1 MILQELSR
9 YYKRLLEDP
18 TIDICEPG
26 FSPEK
31 ISFRIVISKDGDFL
45 NLEDLREP
53 DEKNNLRP
61 TIMDVPKFDGK
72 VTSGIKSYF
81 LWGKSHYTV
90 GVKAE
95 DSAEEETPDH
105 KNAFIALIDEIMGES
120 LKDFPLIV
128 AIRTFSSN
136 QDNLAK
142 LREHPHWG
150 DFLNSFAVFEVKETG
165 FQTVFDD
172 QRILEIWRKHYA
184 KSATGK
190 EMHQGLCLVSGET
203 GSLTTTHP
211 TIKKGIGGKNDVPLV
226 SCNIDSGES
235 YNKAKGENAP
245 VSSISAAYFTGALN
259 YLVDHNT
266 NNILLG
272 DTRGGD
278 RVLFWAEKNK
288 ESESFFGSV
297 FDNQKRDESKL
308 KELEAT
314 FKIIRKGQY
323 PDDLNDDS
331 HFFVLGLAPNSARVS
346 VRFWHVDT
354 VKLMVTKIG
363 RHVEDLQI
371 IKMFPERETNIPSI
385 WQLLI
390 ETAVLRDSK
399 NIIPTLAG
407 PLMRSILSGSRYPNN
422 ILTLLIGRIR
432 HDQEDKKKGK
442 WKIGSYRASFIK
454 AILNRNYNKELSV
467 ALDREKTSV
476 PYCLGRLFA
485 VLEKIQEDSA
495 EGEINATIKDRYF
508 SSASAIPKVV
518 FPTILKLSQNH
529 QKKLRIKNPGN
540 MVNKEKLLGEIMGN
554 LSEFPA
560 TLKLEDQGEFTI
572 GYYHQRQDF
581 FTKKED
587 KGDN

>member
-1 MILQELSR
+1 MILQELSK
-9 YYKRLLEDP
+9 YYQRLLEDP
-18 TIDICEPG
+18 KINICEPG

-31 ISFRIVISKDGDFL
+31 ISFRIVISKNGTFL
-45 NLEDLREP
+45 NLEDLREL
-53 DEKNNLRP
+53 DEKNNPRP

-72 VTSGIKSYF
+72 RANGIKPYF
-81 LWGKSHYTV
+81 LWDKSHYTI
-90 GVKAE
+90 GIKSEASAE
-95 DSAEEETPDH
+95 DETPEH
-105 KNAFIALIDEIMGES
+105 NSAFISLIDEIMGES
-120 LKDFPLIV
+120 LDDFPSVV

-150 DFLNSFAVFEVKETG
+150 DFLNSFAVFEVQGTG
-165 FQTVFDD
+165 FQMVFDD

-190 EMHQGLCLVSGET
+190 EMQQGFCLVSGEI

-211 TIKKGIGGKNDVPLV
+211 TIKKGIGGKNDIPLV

-235 YNKAKGENAP
+235 YNKTKGENAP
-245 VSSISAAYFTGALN
+245 VSSISASYFTGALN
-259 YLVDHNT
+259 YLVDHNAH
-266 NNILLG
+266 NILMG
-272 DTRGGD
+272 DTRL
-278 RVLFWAEKNK
+278 LFWAEKNK

-297 FDNQKRDESKL
+297 FDNQKRDDSTL
-308 KELEAT
+308 KELEIV
-314 FKIIRKGQY
+314 FKTIQKGRR
-323 PDDLNDDS
+323 PDELDDDS
-331 HFFVLGLAPNSARVS
+331 LFFVLGLAPNSARVS
-346 VRFWHVDT
+346 VRFWHMDT
-354 VKLMVTKIG
+354 VKSMVTKIG

-399 NIIPTLAG
+399 NILPTLAG
-407 PLMRSILSGSRYPNN
+407 PLMRSILSGNKYPNN

-442 WKIGSYRASFIK
+442 WEIGYYRASFIK
-454 AILNRNYNKELSV
+454 AILNRNYNKELTV
-467 ALDREKTSV
+467 ALNREKTSV

-495 EGEINATIKDRYF
+495 DSEINATIKDRYF
-508 SSASAIPKVV
+508 SSASATPKVV

-529 QKKLRIKNPGN
+529 QKKLRTKSPGN
-540 MVNKEKLLGEIMGN
+540 MVNKEKLLGEIVGN